1 MNRNDNTPANTLR
14 EMTRTSS
21 NRHNPFK
28 VPEGYFD
35 ALPHRVMQRI
45 QAEKRPVLQRTRKDK
60 SLLFIRF
67 AVAAMLAGVFF
78 MAGVAIYNRSTP
90 FYTNTEDFIFA
101 HEIEYNDE
109 LLDYAMLDNSDIE
122 LYLTAAE

>member
-1 MNRNDNTPANTLR
+1 MNKNNNTQANTLR

-21 NRHNPFK
+21 NGKNPFK

-35 ALPHRVMQRI
+35 TLPHRVMQRI
-45 QAEKRPVLQRTRKDK
+45 QAEKHPALQSASKRKN
-60 SLLFIRF
+60 LLFIRL
-67 AVAAMLAGVFF
+67 AVAAILAGVFF
-78 MAGVAIYNRSTP
+78 MAGVAIYDRSTP
-90 FYTNTEDFIFA
+90 FSPNAEDIIFA

-122 LYLTAAE
+122 LYLTVAE